1 MAHNLPNL
9 TARLKLVKSFVREGR
24 TVADIGTDHAY
35 LPVYLVNSGIC
46 PHAVACDI
54 REGPLKR
61 AKMTAEEYNASGKI
75 DFYLTD
81 GLEGIKENQADDIVI
96 AGMGGELIS
105 EIILKCNWI
114 KNPEK
119 HLILQPMTAQ
129 EDLRAFLC
137 ENGFKIDKEA
147 VALEKQGQKCYLV
160 ISAYYDGKKRCADPY
175 FCYTGLLAEGGQNE
189 LVYLKQKANS
199 LYKKANGLKKAKSRS
214 ELDEREAE
222 QALYLADKIKA
233 LCETIKDR
241 EC

>member
-46 PHAVACDI
+46 PHAVASDV
-54 REGPLKR
+54 REGPLER
-61 AKMTAEEYNASGKI
+61 AKMTAEAYKASEKI

-81 GLEGIKENQADDIVI
+81 GLEGINETQADDIVI

-105 EIILKCNWI
+105 EIILKCGWL
-114 KNPEK
+114 KNSDK

-129 EDLRAFLC
+129 EELRAFLC
-137 ENGFKIDKEA
+137 KSGFKINKEA

-160 ISAYYDGKKRCADPY
+160 ISAYYDGENRSADPY
-175 FCYTGLLAEGGQNE
+175 FCYTGLLADGGENE
-189 LVYLKQKANS
+189 RHYLEQKANS
-199 LYKKANGLKKAKSRS
+199 LYKKANGLKRAKNRS
-214 ELDEREAE
+214 EQDEREAE
-222 QALYLADKIKA
+222 QALYLADKIKT
-233 LCETIKDR
+233 LCETIKDKG
-241 EC
+241 C